1 MPAPP
6 PAAVTAW
13 RRSWDGPPLPSRQ
26 MPTITSR
33 LGIAHATPISYC
45 RLGVGPKSA
54 SHSPLVLQAK
64 VAGVL
69 LAASGQDVGNE
80 WDRLHKPACPQF

>member
-33 LGIAHATPISYC
+33 LGIAHATRISYC
-45 RLGVGPKSA
+45 RLGVAPKSA

-64 VAGVL
+64 GTFAWVQRWLEYWL
-69 LAASGQDVGNE
+69 LLQV
-80 WDRLHKPACPQF
+80 RT